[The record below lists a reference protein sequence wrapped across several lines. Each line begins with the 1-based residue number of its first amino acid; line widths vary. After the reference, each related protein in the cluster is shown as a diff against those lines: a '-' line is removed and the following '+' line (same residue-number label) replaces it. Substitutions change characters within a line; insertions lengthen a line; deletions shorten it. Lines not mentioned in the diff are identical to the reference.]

1 MFSRNRQVVPD
12 NSKNSTQF
20 VICNGFCG
28 SGLARDSG
36 DVVCQA
42 NRGETI
48 ASKPAPTK
56 EGVAYTHSTPLI
68 REPPP

>member
-1 MFSRNRQVVPD
+1 
-12 NSKNSTQF
+12 
-20 VICNGFCG
+20 
-28 SGLARDSG
+28 
-36 DVVCQA
+36 VVCQA